1 MLTEIAT
8 TLWAVRVQGRIV
20 VTNLPSQRVAEN
32 ALLTLPAA
40 QQSLAEVIPITPD
53 GKTVLFG

>member
-1 MLTEIAT
+1 MLTEVGT

-20 VTNLPSQRVAEN
+20 TTNLPSQRIAEN
-32 ALLTLPAA
+32 ALLNLPPE
-40 QQSLAEVIPITPD
+40 QQRLAEVIPVTPE

>member
-1 MLTEIAT
+1 MLTEIGT

-20 VTNLPSQRVAEN
+20 VTNLPSQRLAEN
-32 ALLTLPAA
+32 AVLSLPVE
-40 QQSLAEVIPITPD
+40 QRSLAEVIPVTPD